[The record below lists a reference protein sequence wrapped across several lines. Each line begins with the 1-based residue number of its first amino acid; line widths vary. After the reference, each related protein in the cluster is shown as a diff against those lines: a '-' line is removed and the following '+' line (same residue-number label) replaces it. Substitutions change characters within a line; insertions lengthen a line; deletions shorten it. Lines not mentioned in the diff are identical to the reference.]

1 VRNAVAPALQSAG
14 EMDRRVREVLD
25 HLERQW
31 RLQHRTRDLAAT
43 VNLGVSRLAHL
54 VKQNTDTSIRDLV
67 RRRRI
72 AEAARLLLT
81 THQRVSE
88 ICYYVGF
95 TDLSNFN
102 HAFRRE
108 LGVSPRQYRQRELA
122 REGEGDSQ
130 GE

>member
-1 VRNAVAPALQSAG
+1 
-14 EMDRRVREVLD
+14 MDRRVREVLD
-25 HLERQW
+25 HLDRQW
-31 RLQHRTRDLAAT
+31 RQPQRIGDLAAT
-43 VNLGVSRLAHL
+43 VNLGASRLAHL
-54 VKQNTDTSIRDLV
+54 VRQHTHTTIRDLV

-95 TDLSNFN
+95 RDLSNFN

-108 LGVSPRQYRQRELA
+108 LGVSPRVYRERELA
-122 REGEGDSQ
+122 KEERRD
-130 GE
+130 

>member
-1 VRNAVAPALQSAG
+1 
-14 EMDRRVREVLD
+14 MDRRVREVLD
-25 HLERQW
+25 HLEQQW
-31 RLQHRTRDLAAT
+31 RWPHRTRDLAAA

-54 VKQNTDTSIRDLV
+54 VRQHTQSSIRDLI

-72 AEAARLLLT
+72 AEAACLLVT

-95 TDLSNFN
+95 RDLSNFD

-108 LGVSPRQYRQRELA
+108 LGVSPRVYRERELA
-122 REGEGDSQ
+122 KLEGQE
-130 GE
+130 